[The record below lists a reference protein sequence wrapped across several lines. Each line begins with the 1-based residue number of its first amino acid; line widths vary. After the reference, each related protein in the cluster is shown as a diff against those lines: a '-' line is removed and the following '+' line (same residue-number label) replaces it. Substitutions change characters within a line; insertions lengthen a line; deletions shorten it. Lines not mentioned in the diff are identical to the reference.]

1 MNSFYHLCFVVQDIE
16 QATTDLTR
24 TLGVTWSPVRAGTL
38 GDWNYSIVFS
48 VEGPPFFEV
57 IQGDAG
63 SPWDA
68 TGGSR
73 FDHIGFWSADV
84 AKDKRELATRG
95 APVEFDSCPYG
106 RSFTY
111 HRLDSIG
118 ARVELVDVSA
128 QPGFLATWAP
138 GVAAMP
144 VLDLDVRTPGS

>member
-1 MNSFYHLCFVVQDIE
+1 MNRYYHLCFVVRDIE
-16 QATTDLTR
+16 RATADLTR
-24 TLGVTWSPVRAGTL
+24 TLGVTWSPVRSGTL

-68 TGGSR
+68 AEGSR
-73 FDHIGFWSADV
+73 FDHIGYWSGDV
-84 AKDKRELATRG
+84 TRDKQLLATRG

-118 ARVELVDVSA
+118 ARVELVDVTA
-128 QPGFLATWAP
+128 QEGFLATWAP
-138 GVAAMP
+138 GATPMP
-144 VLDLDVRTPGS
+144 VLDLDEL